1 MMLRNKVAIVTGASS
16 GIGRA
21 TALLMAREGAAVV
34 LADVDTKAGEAAAQE
49 IRGSGGK
56 AAFQATDVTDEGAVA
71 ALVKRAEDE
80 FGGLDI
86 AYNNAGVEGPQALF
100 ETQDFAKVRRAFD
113 VLIDGVYL
121 CMQHEIRAMLKRGGG
136 SIVNASSIWGLNAW
150 PEWSPY
156 IASKHAVSGMT
167 KTAALELA
175 KRNIRVNAVAPG
187 PVLTPLLLRGWKND
201 AEKAAG
207 RVPMGRIGRPEE
219 IAEAVVWLAS
229 ERASFVNGHILP
241 VDGGMM
247 GAVG

>member
-1 MMLRNKVAIVTGASS
+1 MMLRDKVAIVTGASS

-21 TALLMAREGAAVV
+21 TAVLMAREGAAVV
-34 LADVDTKAGEAAAQE
+34 LADVDAKQGEAAAQE
-49 IRGSGGK
+49 IRDGGGK
-56 AAFQATDVTDEGAVA
+56 AVFQATDVTDAAAVA
-71 ALVKRAEDE
+71 ALIKRAESE
-80 FGGLDI
+80 YGGLDV
-86 AYNNAGVEGPQALF
+86 AYNNAGVEGPQALM
-100 ETQDFAKVRRAFD
+100 EAQDFAKVRRAFD

-121 CMQHEIRAMLKRGGG
+121 CMQHEIRAMLRRGGG
-136 SIVNASSIWGLNAW
+136 AIVNASSIWGLNAW

-229 ERASFVNGHILP
+229 ERASFVNGHVMP